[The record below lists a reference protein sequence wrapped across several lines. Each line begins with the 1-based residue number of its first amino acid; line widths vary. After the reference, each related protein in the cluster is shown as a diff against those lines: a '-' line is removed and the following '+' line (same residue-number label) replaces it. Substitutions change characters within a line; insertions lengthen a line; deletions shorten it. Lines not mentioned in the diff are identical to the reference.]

1 VNSQIDA
8 FSGDGARG
16 FRGGWPRNL
25 LAGISKFRAVMQVTL
40 RSRLRYLGDFWSA
53 AIFILV
59 VMYVFVELWR
69 VTYAQGGDASGLV
82 AGFSLTQMIWYLVAT
97 ETIIL
102 SMIPIHRHIENEIKS
117 GDVAIRLNKPY
128 SFLGW
133 HAAVF
138 LGEGALKA
146 LVLAGAGGAIAF
158 AAVGFPSFAATQVP
172 ALVVSFVLTALLNFC
187 WGAMIGLLAFW
198 TEDVTGF
205 FFVLDRLKWLMGG
218 FLMPIPLFPVWM
230 QGAVAWSPFPLMIYE
245 PARLAIDFSWA
256 RWLDVSGRQFGL
268 LLLLGLMAWGM
279 YRAGVRRLDV
289 NGG

>member
-1 VNSQIDA
+1 VKVGVD
-8 FSGDGARG
+8 ARG
-16 FRGGWPRNL
+16 SWWTAL
-25 LAGISKFRAVMQVTL
+25 QKFWAVMQVTL
-40 RSRLRYLGDFWSA
+40 RSRVRYLGDLWGSA
-53 AIFILV
+53 FFILV
-59 VMYVFVELWR
+59 VMYVFIELWR

-97 ETIIL
+97 ETIIM
-102 SMIPIHRHIENEIKS
+102 SMIPIHRHIENEIKN

-146 LVLAGAGGAIAF
+146 LVLAGMGGVAAF
-158 AAVGFPSFAATQVP
+158 WAVGFPSFQASQVP
-172 ALVVSFVLTALLNFC
+172 ALLLSFVLTAMLNFL

-205 FFVLDRLKWLMGG
+205 YFVFDRLKWLMGG
-218 FLMPIPLFPVWM
+218 FLMPITLFPGWM
-230 QGAVAWSPFPLMIYE
+230 QDFVAWSPFPLMIYE
-245 PARLAIDFSWA
+245 PARMAIDFSWA
-256 RWLDVSGRQFGL
+256 KWFDVSSRQLGL
-268 LLLLGLMAWGM
+268 LVLLSLMAWGM